1 MSDRLSALLQ
11 RFELHARVF
20 HSGALCGITDFD
32 GGAGIGH
39 LHLLRRGPLGVTD
52 TLGRHRVVS
61 EPSVLFFP
69 RAGAY
74 RLDGGEGEGADVV
87 CASID
92 FGAGDE
98 NPLLLGLPA
107 LLSVPL
113 AQLPGLDL
121 AQQLLFGEAQAGRC
135 GHGAVVDRLTEVLV
149 IQLLRHAMAHQL
161 VDGGVMA
168 GLADPRLAKA
178 ISALHADPAR
188 PWTLEVMAEQAGM
201 SRARFAAHF
210 TRTVGV
216 PPGEYLTGW
225 RLGLARSL
233 LRQGLPVKQV
243 AADVGYVS
251 PGAFGR
257 VFLQRLGMT
266 PSQWQL
272 RASPRPG
279 QTGPAARG
287 RARQHLHG
295 SPASAPSL
303 AIKPLG

>member
-1 MSDRLSALLQ
+1 MSDRLSGVLQ

-20 HSGALCGITDFD
+20 HSGALCGTADFD
-32 GGAGIGH
+32 GAAGVGH
-39 LHLLRRGPLGVTD
+39 LHLVRRGPLGVTD
-52 TLGRHRVVS
+52 TQGRQTIVR

-69 RAGAY
+69 RASAH
-74 RLDGGEGEGADVV
+74 RLDGGAHEGADLV

-98 NPLLLGLPA
+98 NPLLRGLPT
-107 LLSVPL
+107 LLCVPL

-121 AQQLLFGEAQAGRC
+121 AQQLLFSEAQASRC

-178 ISALHADPAR
+178 ISAMHADPAR
-188 PWTLEVMAEQAGM
+188 AWTLDAMAGLAGM

-210 TRTVGV
+210 TRTVGT

-225 RLGLARSL
+225 RLGLARTL
-233 LRQGLPVKQV
+233 LRKGLAVKQV
-243 AADVGYVS
+243 AAEVGYAS

-257 VFLQRLGMT
+257 VFLQRLGTT
-266 PSQWQL
+266 PTQWQI
-272 RASPRPG
+272 RDAAVRP
-279 QTGPAARG
+279 
-287 RARQHLHG
+287 
-295 SPASAPSL
+295 
-303 AIKPLG
+303 